1 MENTQPNQGPMPNP
15 FTGILKKGLIA
26 GAALFLASFGSLY
39 AAINL
44 KPDLFVDYI
53 NPIFNSDGSRDVYF
67 YMHPFVL
74 SFALAVLWNRFRRF
88 LPGGIFVKGV
98 EFGLMYALVGLI
110 PVMWITYSAIDVDFV
125 MVSTWMLYGF
135 SQATLCGIVFALLD
149 EW

>member
-1 MENTQPNQGPMPNP
+1 MENTQPNQGTMPNP

-67 YMHPFVL
+67 YLHPFVL

>member
-1 MENTQPNQGPMPNP
+1 MENTQPNQGPMPSP

-39 AAINL
+39 AAIHL
-44 KPDLFVDYI
+44 KPDLVVDYI

-67 YMHPFVL
+67 YLHPFIL

-88 LPGGIFVKGV
+88 LPGGIFVKGI

>member
-1 MENTQPNQGPMPNP
+1 MENTQPNQGTMPNP

-110 PVMWITYSAIDVDFV
+110 PVMWITYSAIDVDIV

>member
-1 MENTQPNQGPMPNP
+1 MENTQPNQGTMPNP

-125 MVSTWMLYGF
+125 IVSTWMLYGF